1 MTVTRTTTTDQN
13 YPSSVSKQNAILQFA
28 DEQQQQQQQQHEV
41 LLEVAESS
49 NSSSDDYMQ
58 LDYEME
64 AKGDLR

>member
-28 DEQQQQQQQQHEV
+28 DEQQQQQHEV
-41 LLEVAESS
+41 LLEVTESS

>member
-13 YPSSVSKQNAILQFA
+13 YPSSVSKQNTILQFA
-28 DEQQQQQQQQHEV
+28 DEQQQQQQHEV

>member
-13 YPSSVSKQNAILQFA
+13 YPSSVSKQNAVLQFA
-28 DEQQQQQQQQHEV
+28 DEQQQHEV

>member
-13 YPSSVSKQNAILQFA
+13 YPSSVSKQNAVFQFA
-28 DEQQQQQQQQHEV
+28 DEQQQQHEV

>member
-1 MTVTRTTTTDQN
+1 MTVTRSTTTDQN
-13 YPSSVSKQNAILQFA
+13 YPSSVSKQNAVLQFA
-28 DEQQQQQQQQHEV
+28 DEQQQQHEV

>member
-1 MTVTRTTTTDQN
+1 MTVTRSTTTDQN

-28 DEQQQQQQQQHEV
+28 DEQQQQQQHEV
-41 LLEVAESS
+41 LLEVTESS

>member
-28 DEQQQQQQQQHEV
+28 DEQQQQHEV
-41 LLEVAESS
+41 LLEVTESS

>member
-13 YPSSVSKQNAILQFA
+13 YPSSVSKQNAVLQFA
-28 DEQQQQQQQQHEV
+28 DEQQQQQHEV
-41 LLEVAESS
+41 LLEVTESS

>member
-1 MTVTRTTTTDQN
+1 MTVTRTATTDQN
-13 YPSSVSKQNAILQFA
+13 YPSSVSKQNAVLQFA
-28 DEQQQQQQQQHEV
+28 DEQQQQHEV

>member
-13 YPSSVSKQNAILQFA
+13 YPSSVSKQNAVLQFA
-28 DEQQQQQQQQHEV
+28 DEQQQQHEV